1 VTAIDFTRW
10 FLALFF
16 VSVAGF
22 YTVRIILLKSRM
34 KRSPV
39 FVGKPR
45 TLHFATHLAFRTF
58 RVVILVVCVVRLP
71 WPALD
76 RYLIAFNAFW
86 HPVVL
91 LIGDGLLLASFS
103 TIILLHFYMGK
114 DWRSGMSVDDGTQ
127 LITSGP
133 FAISRN
139 PMMLCVVIAQVGF
152 FLALPSAFTLVCL
165 VVGVWAVVAQVRVEE
180 RLLRQRF
187 GTAYNAYAASS
198 KGRIAAL
205 TFCMCAF

>member
-1 VTAIDFTRW
+1 
-10 FLALFF
+10 
-16 VSVAGF
+16 
-22 YTVRIILLKSRM
+22 
-34 KRSPV
+34 
-39 FVGKPR
+39 
-45 TLHFATHLAFRTF
+45 
-58 RVVILVVCVVRLP
+58 
-71 WPALD
+71 
-76 RYLIAFNAFW
+76 LIAFNALW

-127 LITSGP
+127 LITTGP
-133 FAISRN
+133 FAMSRN
-139 PMMLCVVIAQVGF
+139 PMMLCVVIAQGGF

-187 GTAYNAYAASS
+187 GTAYNAYAA
-198 KGRIAAL
+198 RTPRWLI
-205 TFCMCAF
+205 F